1 MGEELSTTQEKLQV
15 MSALLTA
22 GPHTWVGT
30 VTGDIAGVLAKIVSH
45 PFMPTLVISFC
56 FPDMQKSLS

>member
-1 MGEELSTTQEKLQV
+1 MLESLLWERNCLLLREKLQV

-45 PFMPTLVISFC
+45 PFMTTL
-56 FPDMQKSLS
+56 M

>member
-1 MGEELSTTQEKLQV
+1 MLESLLWERNCLLLREKLQV

-30 VTGDIAGVLAKIVSH
+30 VTGDLAGVLAKIVSH
-45 PFMPTLVISFC
+45 PFMPTL
-56 FPDMQKSLS
+56 M

>member
-1 MGEELSTTQEKLQV
+1 MLESLLWERNCLLLREKLQV

-45 PFMPTLVISFC
+45 PFMPTL
-56 FPDMQKSLS
+56 M